1 MPPQRP
7 LSRRL
12 PVAGLLLWALAVVT
26 APGLAHA
33 GNGRLLTTDEAAV
46 IDRPV
51 LGLQRSAVP
60 LALGFAV
67 DTSLYAD
74 LLLAPNL
81 GLRWAAEAGPHRFVV
96 GARYTQ
102 FVGASVYSSF
112 VEDQEPAVTRFEP
125 SFSGPS
131 FYGLYGI
138 NLGGLLVQGEV
149 RYGLYETDYLS
160 LTGAVALKLV
170 GNWWLLGEVGT
181 RFSGGASLRGAA
193 GLRYGGESFGLA
205 LGASYAGLEDPMI
218 PDGSVPVLPV
228 LDLSWT
234 FR

>member
-1 MPPQRP
+1 
-7 LSRRL
+7 
-12 PVAGLLLWALAVVT
+12 VAGLLLWALAVVT
-26 APGLAHA
+26 APGLAHG

-46 IDRPV
+46 LDRPV

-60 LALGFAV
+60 IALGFAV

-81 GLRWAAEAGPHRFVV
+81 GLRWAAEAGPHRFVL

-125 SFSGPS
+125 SLSGPS

-138 NLGGLLVQGEV
+138 NLGALLVQGEI

-160 LTGAVALKLV
+160 LTGAVALNLV
-170 GNWWLLGEVGT
+170 GNWWLIGELGT

-193 GLRYGGESFGLA
+193 GLRYGGASFGLA

>member
-1 MPPQRP
+1 
-7 LSRRL
+7 
-12 PVAGLLLWALAVVT
+12 VAGLLLWALVAIL
-26 APGLAHA
+26 APGRAHA
-33 GNGRLLTTDEAAV
+33 GNGRLLTTDEAGR

-51 LGLQRSAVP
+51 LGLQRSALP
-60 LALGFAV
+60 LALGFVV

-81 GLRWAAEAGPHRFVV
+81 GLRWAAETGPHRFVL
-96 GARYTQ
+96 GARYTH
-102 FVGASVYSSF
+102 FVGASVYSSV
-112 VEDQEPAVTRFEP
+112 VEGQEPAVKRFEP
-125 SFSGPS
+125 SLSGPS

-138 NLGGLLVQGEV
+138 SLGSLLVQGEI

-160 LTGAVALKLV
+160 LTGGLALNLA
-170 GNWWLLGEVGT
+170 GNWWLIGELGT
-181 RFSGGASLRGAA
+181 RFSGGASLRAAA

>member
-1 MPPQRP
+1 MPLR
-7 LSRRL
+7 RRL
-12 PVAGLLLWALAVVT
+12 HRHSQVAGLLLFVLAT
-26 APGLAHA
+26 IAAPGRAHA

-60 LALGFAV
+60 LALGVAV

-81 GLRWAAEAGPHRFVV
+81 GLRWAAEAGPHRFVL

-102 FVGASVYSSF
+102 FVGASVYSSV
-112 VEDQEPAVTRFEP
+112 VEGQEPAVTRFEP

-131 FYGLYGI
+131 FYGLYGL
-138 NLGGLLVQGEV
+138 NLGSLLVQGEI

-160 LTGAVALKLV
+160 LTGAVALKLT
-170 GNWWLLGEVGT
+170 GNWWLIGEVGT

-193 GLRYGGESFGLA
+193 GIRYGGESFGLA